1 MEWIPL
7 VQFSLSRPAIFCLAN
22 NIIMKGYEG
31 CGSLHKDHAG
41 PKADGKH
48 IEIVLSTAPIS
59 SIEFGFGSTFL
70 GEWNRLRCNI
80 NWILSPDIIIGKINT
95 SNNDG

>member
-48 IEIVLSTAPIS
+48 IAIVLSTAQAQNS
-59 SIEFGFGSTFL
+59 DLDQRFQVNGT
-70 GEWNRLRCNI
+70 
-80 NWILSPDIIIGKINT
+80 DYDAT
-95 SNNDG
+95 